1 MEYAVDISTGQF
13 FEAAHIVVPI
23 GTQCIT
29 PADREIIRKK
39 SERARRKTNSVML
52 GRGISSFYFVIAK
65 EPLCKLSPA
74 TLGRLVY
81 LSSFLEYEGN
91 RLVTDRNMTAIKQKD
106 LPKLLSISDAAV
118 TEFLK
123 ETLPTFLMK
132 NKDGELMI
140 NNDFFR
146 FGQLSLSARNKA
158 HHKVFRAGIRKLYR
172 ENSKKARYIGYILKA
187 LPHISIEFNVMCWNP
202 FERSEDLVEPMSLR
216 EFGELIGYDRT
227 QISRLKKI
235 YDGIYFDAGGKHQ
248 RLLAF
253 SRLGAHENAIIVNPC
268 FLYSGS
274 DIERVRALAN
284 HFA

>member
-29 PADREIIRKK
+29 PADREIIKKK

-106 LPKLLSISDAAV
+106 LPKLLSISNAAV

-123 ETLPTFLMK
+123 ETSPAFLIK
-132 NKDGELMI
+132 NEDGELMI

-158 HHKVFRAGIRKLYR
+158 HQKVFRAGIRKLYR
-172 ENSKKARYIGYILKA
+172 ENSKKTRYIGYILQA

-235 YDGIYFDAGGKHQ
+235 YDGIYFDAGGKRQ

-253 SRLGAHENAIIVNPC
+253 SRLGAHENAIIVNPYL
-268 FLYSGS
+268 LYSGS

>member
-29 PADREIIRKK
+29 PADREIIEQK

-65 EPLCKLSPA
+65 EPFCKLSPA

-123 ETLPTFLMK
+123 EMLPTFLMK
-132 NKDGELMI
+132 NKDGGLTM
-140 NNDFFR
+140 NNDYFR
-146 FGQLSLSARNKA
+146 YGALSASSRNEA
-158 HHKVFRAGIRKLYR
+158 HHKVFRANIRKLYR
-172 ENSKKARYIGYILKA
+172 ENSKKTRYIGYILQA
-187 LPHISIEFNVMCWNP
+187 LPHISIEYNTLCWNP

-216 EFGELIGYDRT
+216 EFGELIGYDKT
-227 QISRLKKI
+227 QVSRLKKV
-235 YDGIYFDAGGKHQ
+235 YDEIRFEVSGKRQ

-253 SRLGAHENAIIVNPC
+253 SRLGAHENAIIVNPYL
-268 FLYSGS
+268 FYSGS
-274 DIERVRALAN
+274 DIERVRDLAN